1 MPKNKGKGGKNRR
14 RGKNENDQLKR
25 ELDLKEEGQEYR
37 IVRKNSIPTKNF
49 QTSQFLPNFF
59 YAQVTKILGNGRV
72 RCMCF
77 DGKERLCNIRGKM
90 RKKVWIGVGDIVL
103 LGLRDFQ
110 DEKADVIQ
118 KYKPDEARRLKAQGH
133 IPDNI
138 QLDADVGNQKDT
150 DVVFRNA
157 GDSDDGEGEDEENAL
172 GIPPQQ
178 DYRGFSDLETT
189 SEEEDDSEEEE
200 DDSDGDYYQ
209 PQPLD
214 KFTNSSKP
222 NNKKDFSIDNI

>member
-25 ELDLKEEGQEYR
+25 ELDLKEEGQEY
-37 IVRKNSIPTKNF
+37 
-49 QTSQFLPNFF
+49 
-59 YAQVTKILGNGRV
+59 AQVAKILGNGRV

-118 KYKPDEARRLKAQGH
+118 KYKPDEARRLRGKRIGNPTTTRLPR
-133 IPDNI
+133 IFRFGDN
-138 QLDADVGNQKDT
+138 K
-150 DVVFRNA
+150 
-157 GDSDDGEGEDEENAL
+157 
-172 GIPPQQ
+172 
-178 DYRGFSDLETT
+178 
-189 SEEEDDSEEEE
+189 
-200 DDSDGDYYQ
+200 
-209 PQPLD
+209 
-214 KFTNSSKP
+214 
-222 NNKKDFSIDNI
+222 

>member
-25 ELDLKEEGQEYR
+25 ELDLKEEGQEY
-37 IVRKNSIPTKNF
+37 
-49 QTSQFLPNFF
+49 
-59 YAQVTKILGNGRV
+59 AQVAKILGNGRV

-103 LGLRDFQ
+103 IGLRDFQ

-138 QLDADVGNQKDT
+138 QLDAEGANKEDQSNIFFQ
-150 DVVFRNA
+150 NE
-157 GDSDDGEGEDEENAL
+157 DDGDVDGEDGADDNGL
-172 GIPPQQ
+172 MGIPPQQ

-189 SEEEDDSEEEE
+189 SEEEDSDEDEEDEEEE
-200 DDSDGDYYQ
+200 DNYWSKHGMS
-209 PQPLD
+209 
-214 KFTNSSKP
+214 NSKGYG
-222 NNKKDFSIDNI
+222 NKTANKKADFSIDNI

>member
-25 ELDLKEEGQEYR
+25 ELDLKEDGQEY
-37 IVRKNSIPTKNF
+37 
-49 QTSQFLPNFF
+49 
-59 YAQVTKILGNGRV
+59 AQVAKILGNGRV
-72 RCMCF
+72 RCICF

-103 LGLRDFQ
+103 VGLRDFQ

-138 QLDADVGNQKDT
+138 QLDAEGANKEGDDRIIFQ
-150 DVVFRNA
+150 NA
-157 GDSDDGEGEDEENAL
+157 DDGEVIGGEDGEADPL

-178 DYRGFSDLETT
+178 DYRGFSDMDTT
-189 SEEEDDSEEEE
+189 DSSGEDESDEDEEDDA
-200 DDSDGDYYQ
+200 DDYFQKYDLGKQGGY
-209 PQPLD
+209 
-214 KFTNSSKP
+214 SSKP
-222 NNKKDFSIDNI
+222 TNNKKDFSIDNI

>member
-1 MPKNKGKGGKNRR
+1 MG
-14 RGKNENDQLKR
+14 
-25 ELDLKEEGQEYR
+25 
-37 IVRKNSIPTKNF
+37 
-49 QTSQFLPNFF
+49 
-59 YAQVTKILGNGRV
+59 
-72 RCMCF
+72 

-157 GDSDDGEGEDEENAL
+157 GDSDDG
-172 GIPPQQ
+172 
-178 DYRGFSDLETT
+178 
-189 SEEEDDSEEEE
+189 DSEEEE

-222 NNKKDFSIDNI
+222 NNKKDF

>member
-25 ELDLKEEGQEYR
+25 ELDLKEEGQE
-37 IVRKNSIPTKNF
+37 
-49 QTSQFLPNFF
+49 

-214 KFTNSSKP
+214 KFTSSSKP

>member
-1 MPKNKGKGGKNRR
+1 
-14 RGKNENDQLKR
+14 
-25 ELDLKEEGQEYR
+25 
-37 IVRKNSIPTKNF
+37 
-49 QTSQFLPNFF
+49 
-59 YAQVTKILGNGRV
+59 
-72 RCMCF
+72 MCF

-103 LGLRDFQ
+103 IGLRDFQ

-138 QLDADVGNQKDT
+138 QLDAEGANKEDQSNIFFQ
-150 DVVFRNA
+150 NE
-157 GDSDDGEGEDEENAL
+157 DDGDVDGEDEENAL

-214 KFTNSSKP
+214 KFTSSSK
-222 NNKKDFSIDNI
+222 

>member
-1 MPKNKGKGGKNRR
+1 
-14 RGKNENDQLKR
+14 
-25 ELDLKEEGQEYR
+25 
-37 IVRKNSIPTKNF
+37 
-49 QTSQFLPNFF
+49 
-59 YAQVTKILGNGRV
+59 
-72 RCMCF
+72 MCF

-157 GDSDDGEGEDEENAL
+157 GDSDDGEGEDETDAL

-200 DDSDGDYYQ
+200 DEEEEDDYWS
-209 PQPLD
+209 
-214 KFTNSSKP
+214 KHGMSNSKGYG
-222 NNKKDFSIDNI
+222 NKTANKKADFSIDNI

>member
-1 MPKNKGKGGKNRR
+1 
-14 RGKNENDQLKR
+14 
-25 ELDLKEEGQEYR
+25 
-37 IVRKNSIPTKNF
+37 
-49 QTSQFLPNFF
+49 
-59 YAQVTKILGNGRV
+59 
-72 RCMCF
+72 MCF

-138 QLDADVGNQKDT
+138 QIE
-150 DVVFRNA
+150 
-157 GDSDDGEGEDEENAL
+157 DDGDVDGEDGADDNGL
-172 GIPPQQ
+172 MGIPPQQ

-189 SEEEDDSEEEE
+189 SEEEDSDEDEEDEEEE
-200 DDSDGDYYQ
+200 DDYWSKHGMS
-209 PQPLD
+209 
-214 KFTNSSKP
+214 NSKGYG
-222 NNKKDFSIDNI
+222 NKTANKRADFSIDNI